1 MNKLSTV
8 GHTGIHAWG
17 NRVRRQFFGG
27 GAVVVAP
34 RNLHVYQ
41 RPGHNEP
48 GWFADMSEAV
58 KAQVN
63 IPVILTGGVRISS
76 QAEAL
81 LEAGAADLIGV
92 GRAMLRNPNWGAE
105 PYG

>member
-1 MNKLSTV
+1 
-8 GHTGIHAWG
+8 
-17 NRVRRQFFGG
+17 
-27 GAVVVAP
+27 
-34 RNLHVYQ
+34 
-41 RPGHNEP
+41 
-48 GWFADMSEAV
+48 MSEAV

-63 IPVILTGGVRISS
+63 IPVILTGGVRTPS

-92 GRAMLRNPNWGAE
+92 GCAMLRNPNWGAE